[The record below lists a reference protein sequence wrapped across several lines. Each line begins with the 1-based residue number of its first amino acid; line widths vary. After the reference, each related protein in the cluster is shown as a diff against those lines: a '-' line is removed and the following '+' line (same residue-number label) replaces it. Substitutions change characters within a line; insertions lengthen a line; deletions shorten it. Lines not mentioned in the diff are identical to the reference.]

1 MAGTGIII
9 ADRGGLFAQGV
20 TQLLAEHGYEV
31 LGVAATGAEAL
42 ALAADHP
49 DGLVLVDETLDD
61 GGAPA
66 FLRSLAAAGPGHPA
80 IVLNGSWDLSEVAT
94 GLAAGAA
101 GVIDKSC
108 APEHLFAAIDLVAA
122 GGMVFSSE
130 AVAVLRDRLTDV
142 FALVAE
148 SDMRR
153 LALAPREIDVLRLL
167 STSMTLQQMGAHL
180 YVSRKTIQNNAS
192 SLYRKLDA
200 GGRPEAVARAI
211 ELGLIA
217 PASKGAGS
225 AAAPLAG
232 RYSPP
237 R

>member
-1 MAGTGIII
+1 M
-9 ADRGGLFAQGV
+9 
-20 TQLLAEHGYEV
+20 
-31 LGVAATGAEAL
+31 
-42 ALAADHP
+42 
-49 DGLVLVDETLDD
+49 LDD
-61 GGAPA
+61 GSAPA
-66 FLRSLAAAGPGHPA
+66 FLRSLAAAGRSHPA

-108 APEHLFAAIDLVAA
+108 TLEHLFAAIDIVAA

-153 LALAPREIDVLRLL
+153 LALTPREKEVLTLL
-167 STSMTLQQMGAHL
+167 PTSMTLQQMGARL
-180 YVSRKTIQNNAS
+180 FVSRKTIQNNAS

-217 PASKGAGS
+217 PAS
-225 AAAPLAG
+225 
-232 RYSPP
+232 SPA
-237 R
+237 RV